1 MNTDYFV
8 KTAQFEGPL
17 DLLLHLIKVHE
28 IDVFAIDI
36 LRLTTEYLDYLRL
49 FEFKDLQQAGEF
61 IEMASTLIEIK
72 TRMLLPQEAP
82 PDEEGSS
89 ETDQDP
95 LKSLQQRLIEYEL
108 FQRAAQFFHQLPQL
122 GVEIQTNQEWNR
134 LMPLHEHIEAPL
146 RGDAA
151 SLVVLYEQMLKDL
164 AERKSTKVNLKI
176 NRISVE
182 ETIEKLY
189 QEIQTTRFALFQ
201 GLYQSLESR
210 DELVVNTLAMLELVK
225 AKRLKVYQQEMLGP
239 LWMYC
244 MDFVES
250 ELPVDGEVQGIRG
263 REEGSQH
270 VWGLSDLGLNEGND
284 PVPVMAEMQEEKI

>member
-1 MNTDYFV
+1 VNTDYFV

-17 DLLLHLIKVHE
+17 DLLLHLIRVHE

-36 LRLTTEYLDYLRL
+36 FRLTTEYLDYLRL

-61 IEMASTLIEIK
+61 IEMASNLIEIK
-72 TRMLLPQEAP
+72 TRMLLPQEP
-82 PDEEGSS
+82 TDDEVINGEV
-89 ETDQDP
+89 EQDP
-95 LKSLQQRLIEYEL
+95 LKTLQQRLIEYEL

-134 LMPLHEHIEAPL
+134 LNPLYEHIEAPL

-151 SLVVLYEQMLKDL
+151 SLVVLYEQMLKAL
-164 AERKSTKVNLKI
+164 TERKSTKVNLKI

-201 GLYQSLESR
+201 GLYQRLESR

-244 MDFVES
+244 MDFLEA
-250 ELPVDGEVQGIRG
+250 ELPINGIVEENSDAGSQLQQVWSLEDLGINSRDESMGAMTEVQ
-263 REEGSQH
+263 EE
-270 VWGLSDLGLNEGND
+270 N
-284 PVPVMAEMQEEKI
+284 I